1 MKPAFVRIMYPITFM
16 ELISYLIKKEEENG
30 KNFYYR
36 IKRKGDKEYAISYYY
51 KKEPRAE
58 EYIYRRN

>member
-1 MKPAFVRIMYPITFM
+1 MYPITFM